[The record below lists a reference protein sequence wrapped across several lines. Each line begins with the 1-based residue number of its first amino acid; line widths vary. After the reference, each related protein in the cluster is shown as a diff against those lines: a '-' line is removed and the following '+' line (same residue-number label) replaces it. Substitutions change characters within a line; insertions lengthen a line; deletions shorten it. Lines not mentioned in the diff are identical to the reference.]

1 MGKRSR
7 EKKERRL
14 TENTVLR
21 KEKPGISVEGICKK
35 LILMGTILILFTPLI
50 ISGKF
55 FFPFVGP
62 KSLFFMGLVEIIF
75 FAWLFLVFISP
86 KYRPRF
92 NPILIALIL
101 FLLISILASVFG
113 ADLSYSFWSKFE
125 RMTGILMILH
135 LLAFFLV
142 ISTCF
147 EKSDWKII
155 FTVSLFVGVI
165 ISFIALTSKNPSMRG
180 GATIGNDSFLGTYLL
195 FNLFLA
201 LYLILKSE
209 IGLRIYSSICFIIM
223 ALTLILSGAR
233 AVKLSFLGGL
243 ILLFFLWLAFY
254 QKGKL
259 RRLGIFLLI
268 FSLISLI
275 IFTFFAFQPESFVR
289 KGVIEKN
296 VGETFG
302 GRFIVWAEAWKG
314 FLQRPILGWG
324 LENFEFAF
332 TSNYNSCLGTARC
345 ASDIWYDRAHNIIF
359 DTLVASGILGMLSY
373 FGIFIAVFYIIWKNY
388 FNKKFDF
395 WICGVLTV
403 LLISYFIQ
411 NSTVFDMVSSYMIFF
426 LVLGYIGS
434 TSYLPKEFQATKKS
448 NFFYF
453 FVVIIILIL
462 FFLSFLKF
470 VIQPLQTDAF
480 VIQAIQ
486 TSEFE
491 SRISLYQKALTTSP
505 VGRYQIREFFA
516 DRTMEFIQSDAA
528 RKAPTEEIE
537 QELDFISKELEKTI
551 KESPY
556 NYRSYLKLGQ
566 VYNIYSRFDSQKLS
580 LAEDVLE
587 KAISLSPTNQQGYWA
602 SAQTKIY
609 KGEFKKAV
617 SLAEKA
623 KDLEPKLQR
632 SYEVLVNIA
641 RIIGD
646 RELGEEKIKEAS
658 EIDPSWEPELRKI
671 LD

>member
-1 MGKRSR
+1 M
-7 EKKERRL
+7 EKICLKIIRYGTYL
-14 TENTVLR
+14 VL
-21 KEKPGISVEGICKK
+21 I
-35 LILMGTILILFTPLI
+35 TPLI
-50 ISGKF
+50 VSSKF

-62 KSLFFMGLVEIIF
+62 KSIYFFALVEIIF
-75 FAWLFLVFISP
+75 FSYLILISISP

-92 NPILIALIL
+92 NLLLMVLSI
-101 FLLISILASVFG
+101 FLLILILSSVFG
-113 ADLSYSFWSKFE
+113 VDFQNSFWSKYE
-125 RMTGILMILH
+125 RMTGLLMWFHLFTFFVVLSSVFKERDEWYKIFGISVFIAIL
-135 LLAFFLV
+135 
-142 ISTCF
+142 ISLISLF
-147 EKSDWKII
+147 EKMG
-155 FTVSLFVGVI
+155 VSIVGA
-165 ISFIALTSKNPSMRG
+165 SSQG
-180 GATIGNDSFLGTYLL
+180 GATLGNSSFLGVYLL

-609 KGEFKKAV
+609 KGEFKEAV